1 MTGIR
6 PSTFALA
13 AFALLAFG
21 TPASAQPSAG
31 EWRQTVFLCG
41 MGATIDGDSQI
52 GPLQVPVDVG
62 MSLGSATG
70 PRSWTNGARR

>member
-1 MTGIR
+1 VTGIR
-6 PSTFALA
+6 PSTLALGG
-13 AFALLAFG
+13 FALLAFG
-21 TPASAQPSAG
+21 TPASAQSSAG
-31 EWRQTVFLCG
+31 EWRQTVFPLG

-70 PRSWTNGARR
+70 PRSSTNGARR

>member
-21 TPASAQPSAG
+21 TPASAQSSAG
-31 EWRQTVFLCG
+31 KWRQTVFLNG

-52 GPLQVPVDVG
+52 GPLQVPVDLG
-62 MSLGSATG
+62 MSFCSATG